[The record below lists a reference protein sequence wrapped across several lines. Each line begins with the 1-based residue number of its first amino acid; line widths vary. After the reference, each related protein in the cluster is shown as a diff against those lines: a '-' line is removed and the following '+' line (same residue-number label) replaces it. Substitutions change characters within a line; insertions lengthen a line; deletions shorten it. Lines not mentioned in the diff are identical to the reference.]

1 MRWGLSHPA
10 RGPAWRCSHG
20 CFGWADLCP
29 VSRAGWRPEA
39 SHDWFRGGLA
49 HLILGTNCFEVR
61 GFEASRARQSKMSL
75 FLAAALGRTGLWVVR
90 KVKFLRLTFPHPGT
104 ALVYLEKRARSDRWS
119 GAGRAAVCA
128 GGSSPQ
134 GSWKLL
140 AVLRVCFREGD
151 LFVGVFVGTCEEI
164 CGLCGA
170 VCGIAKGALFINTG
184 QMLLWFGGRSMPFL
198 GRQDCRNDVG
208 GGWC

>member
-1 MRWGLSHPA
+1 
-10 RGPAWRCSHG
+10 
-20 CFGWADLCP
+20 
-29 VSRAGWRPEA
+29 
-39 SHDWFRGGLA
+39 
-49 HLILGTNCFEVR
+49 
-61 GFEASRARQSKMSL
+61 MSL

-90 KVKFLRLTFPHPGT
+90 KVKFLRSTFLQPGT

-151 LFVGVFVGTCEEI
+151 FCLWVCLLEHVRRSVAFVVLCVWDCQRSVVYKHRADASLVRRQIDALPGQT
-164 CGLCGA
+164 GL
-170 VCGIAKGALFINTG
+170 
-184 QMLLWFGGRSMPFL
+184 QE
-198 GRQDCRNDVG
+198 
-208 GGWC
+208 